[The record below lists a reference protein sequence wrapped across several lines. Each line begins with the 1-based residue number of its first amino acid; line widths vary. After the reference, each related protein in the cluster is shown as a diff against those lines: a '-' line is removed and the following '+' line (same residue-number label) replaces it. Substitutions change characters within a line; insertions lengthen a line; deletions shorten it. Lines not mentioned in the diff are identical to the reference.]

1 MFPPVFCVSIPDGAA
16 DTVAVFSASQI
27 RPRVYSVAP
36 YRILHGSNGAAMP
49 EEAYAMD
56 GRFGGHPSHI
66 HDEPLTL
73 IAYHPE
79 MGELVFEGSWTHCG
93 TTVFSMYCGAAIPM
107 LQFSRFVVDH
117 PTAIHGREVYG
128 LNSDWFRLSWDN
140 HLPVVEGSR
149 RDIRRWAQRWNPMT
163 WIQRPTQLGPLG
175 LVAPPLADVSPQAFR
190 EAGESGQE
198 GGSARGGSPV
208 PPVAAAPPARA
219 QVASLPNGSSAD
231 WRQPLPKFV
240 ADLLIRDAV
249 ARNAT
254 CPITMEP
261 IQVATAT
268 ATPCFHVFNADALA
282 AWSASG
288 HSTCPECRSYIQTT
302 AT

>member
-1 MFPPVFCVSIPDGAA
+1 MFPPVFCVPIPDGPAH
-16 DTVAVFSASQI
+16 TVAVFGATQI
-27 RPRVYSVAP
+27 RPRVYTIAP

-66 HDEPLTL
+66 SNEPLIL

-79 MGELVFEGSWTHCG
+79 MGELTFEGSWVHCG

-107 LQFSRFVVDH
+107 LQFSRFIADDNI
-117 PTAIHGREVYG
+117 AAGGREVYG
-128 LNSDWFRLSWDN
+128 LNNDWFRLSWDN

-149 RDIRRWAQRWNPMT
+149 RDIRRWAGRWNPMS
-163 WIQRPTQLGPLG
+163 WI
-175 LVAPPLADVSPQAFR
+175 R
-190 EAGESGQE
+190 ESDNGQE
-198 GGSARGGSPV
+198 GGGSARGGSPIRSGGGG
-208 PPVAAAPPARA
+208 AAAPARA
-219 QVASLPNGSSAD
+219 QAASLPNGSSAD
-231 WRQPLPKFV
+231 WPVGPRDGVACRQPLPKFV

-249 ARNAT
+249 ARHAI

-261 IQVATAT
+261 IEVATAT
-268 ATPCFHVFNADALA
+268 ATPCYHVFNADALA
-282 AWSASG
+282 SWTASG
-288 HSTCPECRSYIQTT
+288 HSTCPECRSHIPAAA

>member
-66 HDEPLTL
+66 HDEPLIL

-107 LQFSRFVVDH
+107 LQFTRFIADDNI
-117 PTAIHGREVYG
+117 AAGGREVYG
-128 LNSDWFRLSWDN
+128 LNNDWFRLSWEN
-140 HLPVVEGSR
+140 HLPVVEGTR
-149 RDIRRWAQRWNPMT
+149 RDIRRWAQRWNPMS
-163 WIQRPTQLGPLG
+163 WLR
-175 LVAPPLADVSPQAFR
+175 D
-190 EAGESGQE
+190 SGQE

-219 QVASLPNGSSAD
+219 QAAPL
-231 WRQPLPKFV
+231 PLPKFV

-261 IQVATAT
+261 IQTATAT

-288 HSTCPECRSYIQTT
+288 HSTCPECRSHIQTA